1 MLRIVFFAAL
11 GLLAGAGVATLAG
24 PSGAGIW
31 AFPTG
36 LTVAILAAVLG
47 GVLRSAGSGGLSGP
61 DPELIAAA
69 RRADRLGLAR
79 VDAFRA
85 SGIEVNGRPLLKLEV
100 TVLPRSRAP
109 FRTTARPLVSPH
121 LAGRY
126 APGSLHV
133 VALLT
138 PDGAELAFLDD
149 DPSQPPWARMRVP
162 EASGVGAP
170 VAPRRG
176 KVRRDGTV
184 RRPLLSGSGGGL
196 WWGAPLYL
204 LAFVAGAVAVIY
216 PYRAA
221 VVQSAQS
228 LRAGDGLHPNLLHK
242 PYLSQGIR
250 ALADRSGSPVAS
262 EVVVRAERIDAE
274 IPLVPGQKA
283 SDDWAYACGSVD
295 HRGAST
301 IQPERAQEQF
311 RLDAVA
317 WDKLEP
323 FVERAARE
331 SGLPIESALVSV
343 RRDANTDIETESFG
357 RQVGPVKITIV
368 LRNDYG
374 SAFFTADAK
383 GGSFKQR

>member
-1 MLRIVFFAAL
+1 MLRIIFFAAL
-11 GLLAGAGVATLAG
+11 GLLAGFGVVALAG
-24 PSGAGIW
+24 PRGAGIW

-36 LTVAILAAVLG
+36 LTVALLSGIIG
-47 GVLRSAGSGGLSGP
+47 GISRSAGSGGLGGP
-61 DPELIAAA
+61 DPELIDAA

-79 VDAFRA
+79 VDVFHA

-109 FRTTARPLVSPH
+109 FRTTARPLVSPL

-126 APGSLHV
+126 EPGSLHV

-162 EASGVGAP
+162 EASGAGAP

-176 KVRRDGTV
+176 KVRPDGTV

-196 WWGAPLYL
+196 WWRAPLYL
-204 LAFVAGAVAVIY
+204 LAFAAGAVAVIY
-216 PYRAA
+216 PYRPA
-221 VVQSAQS
+221 VVQSVQS
-228 LRAGDGLHPNLLHK
+228 LRAGDGLHPNLLHE
-242 PYLSQGIR
+242 PYLSQGIQ

-262 EVVVRAERIDAE
+262 EVVVRAERISAE

-283 SDDWAYACGSVD
+283 SDDWDYARGSVEHD
-295 HRGAST
+295 GAST

-317 WDKLEP
+317 WEKLEP
-323 FVERAARE
+323 LVERAARE
-331 SGLPIESALVSV
+331 SGLPIESAFVSV
-343 RRDANTDIETESFG
+343 SRDVNTDIGSESFG
-357 RQVGPVKITIV
+357 HQVGAVKLFIS
-368 LRNDYG
+368 LSNAYG
-374 SAFFTADAK
+374 NAYFTADAK
-383 GGSFKQR
+383 GGSFTQR